1 MRLQLLFI
9 RFGGKAIEATIE
21 FIGSGVVILLGHLL
35 RVQHAGK
42 INTAKE
48 AGRHGGIHSLN
59 SVGQLVNMALLDGG
73 AVRQGGIVQNR
84 INVIFSIGCQN
95 DVIGVP
101 IQDLLIGNFGPVGIF
116 HAGGG
121 VCAVGVS
128 IIVF

>member
-1 MRLQLLFI
+1 MRLRLLFI

-42 INTAKE
+42 INTAKK

-101 IQDLLIGNFGPVGIF
+101 IQDLLIGNFGPVPLAF
-116 HAGGG
+116 
-121 VCAVGVS
+121 S